1 MARQKVSEDSNPL
14 GITEQVNPHTQDIDQ
29 LPLRGV
35 LERVLEEDAHVPQAV
50 RDALPQIERAAAI
63 LLETLEAGGRWFY
76 LGAGT
81 SGRIG
86 LLDAAEI
93 SPSYGLDPERVQA
106 ILAGGPLAMS
116 RAVEGAEDDAEAGVL
131 ELRTRGF
138 CERDALLALSASGRT
153 PFALGAV
160 EYARSVG
167 ARTLALTCTPESAL
181 VRAADVPIV
190 VVVGP
195 EAITGSTRM
204 KGGLAQKMVLQMLST
219 SVMVRMGRV
228 RGNLMTELGTH
239 SSKLRERA
247 LRNLMQLSGQDR
259 SAAERALDEAQGSV
273 SAALAHLQNP
283 PG

>member
-1 MARQKVSEDSNPL
+1 
-14 GITEQVNPHTQDIDQ
+14 
-29 LPLRGV
+29 
-35 LERVLEEDAHVPQAV
+35 
-50 RDALPQIERAAAI
+50 
-63 LLETLEAGGRWFY
+63 
-76 LGAGT
+76 
-81 SGRIG
+81 
-86 LLDAAEI
+86 
-93 SPSYGLDPERVQA
+93 
-106 ILAGGPLAMS
+106 MS

-160 EYARSVG
+160 EHARSIG
-167 ARTLALTCTPESAL
+167 ARTLALTCTPDSAL
-181 VRAADVPIV
+181 ARAVDVPIV

-239 SSKLRERA
+239 SRKLRERA
-247 LRNLMQLSGQDR
+247 LRNLMQLSGRNR
-259 SAAERALDEAQGSV
+259 SEAERALDEAQGSV
-273 SAALAHLQNP
+273 SSALARLERS
-283 PG
+283 GR